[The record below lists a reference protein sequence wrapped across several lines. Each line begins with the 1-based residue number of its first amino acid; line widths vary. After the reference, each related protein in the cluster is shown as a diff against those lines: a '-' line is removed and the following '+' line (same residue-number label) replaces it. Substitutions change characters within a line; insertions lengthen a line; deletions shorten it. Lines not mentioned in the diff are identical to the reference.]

1 MENINEKVGKNIR
14 NCRKTAGLTL
24 QELADRIH
32 KSRASVCKY
41 ENGEITIDIQTLYEI
56 SKALSVPLNHL
67 TYILVKHTNVTSVP
81 VNPSGKSPFFYAK
94 ELNFYFYDGRQ
105 DRVKTGLIHIFERS
119 ETPGKY
125 GASLSLTNVS
135 NSGKS
140 SEIFYSGKV
149 VYSDV
154 LIRFSFVNQYNS
166 LEEDLLYIFNPLD
179 IRDSTYGLLCGISSS
194 DFMPCAFKCLVSLTP
209 KEFTPGLKEGLLFT
223 KEEVQKWKNM
233 NMVIVDNMIS

>member
-1 MENINEKVGKNIR
+1 MDINKKVGETIR
-14 NCRKTAGLTL
+14 NCRKMARMTI
-24 QELADRIH
+24 QELADVIH
-32 KSRASVCKY
+32 KSRATVSKY
-41 ENGEITIDIQTLYEI
+41 ENGEIVLDIQTLYEI
-56 SKALSVPLNHL
+56 SKALSVPLNHF
-67 TYILVKHTNVTSVP
+67 THFPTERKSVP
-81 VNPSGKSPFFYAK
+81 QVPKSPSGKSPFFYAK

-105 DRVKTGLIHIFERS
+105 DRIKSGLIHIFERP
-119 ETPGKY
+119 EKPGKY
-125 GASLSLTNVS
+125 GASLLLTGIS
-135 NSGKS
+135 DSGKT

-209 KEFTPGLKEGLLFT
+209 MEFTSELKKELLFT
-223 KEEVQKWKNM
+223 KKELKKWKEM
-233 NMVIVDNMIS
+233 NMLLVDNL